1 MAHVTLKVIL
11 PSSDCRLRQPPES
24 QLRRTVQR
32 PRSPGPQLLNARPGL
47 VCTCSTYLNIPWTA
61 YPVSSLVPRVAAPDA
76 QWYGAEDG
84 QLCNG
89 REAIVE
95 MMSRNLAGR
104 LQGRVEEAINMG
116 RV

>member
-1 MAHVTLKVIL
+1 M
-11 PSSDCRLRQPPES
+11 
-24 QLRRTVQR
+24 
-32 PRSPGPQLLNARPGL
+32 
-47 VCTCSTYLNIPWTA
+47 
-61 YPVSSLVPRVAAPDA
+61 PRVAAPDA
-76 QWYGAEDG
+76 QWYGVEDG

-104 LQGRVEEAINMG
+104 LQSRVEEAINMG